1 MTQPVAA
8 STVYGKRSIILRTP
22 GVAGPPG
29 PPSSSYV
36 YLQATPSATW
46 SIAHNL
52 GFRPSVQ
59 VFDSGSQ
66 KIEGDVSHSS
76 LNTVSIMFA
85 VPTAGFA
92 RLN

>member
-36 YLQATPSATW
+36 YLQATP
-46 SIAHNL
+46 
-52 GFRPSVQ
+52 GC
-59 VFDSGSQ
+59 G
-66 KIEGDVSHSS
+66 
-76 LNTVSIMFA
+76 
-85 VPTAGFA
+85 
-92 RLN
+92 RLTM